1 MGSARDLSTNHA
13 GENLRW
19 SSPQMIRFSL
29 IIGFALAWPLWAQA
43 QDGKVSIST
52 IESLIR
58 SQQYDQALKTLK
70 TALRESPGDNKL
82 WTLEG
87 ICLGIQGNDSEAQV
101 AFDHAIRISPNYAPA
116 LKGEIQI
123 LTKPRT
129 SALFR
134 FWRGC

>member
-1 MGSARDLSTNHA
+1 
-13 GENLRW
+13 
-19 SSPQMIRFSL
+19 MIRFSL

-123 LTKPRT
+123 LYKTEDKRAIPLLERMLK
-129 SALFR
+129 ADPGDQIGR
-134 FWRGC
+134 AHV